1 MGSLRLPELEAELGR
16 GRLRPVYYLTGD
28 EDVLKDEA
36 VRAIAGRALGDA
48 DRLLNLDDRAA
59 SELDAERLA
68 TLVYTPPLLAE
79 RRVVVLRGV
88 EALRRKPKVKALLGQ
103 CVESPPPDAVLILI
117 DGADQKPDE
126 KLAAHATRVVLDQP
140 SPDEAASWLER
151 RARALGLTLE
161 PDAAAHLLAAS
172 GGSLAA
178 LEGELAKLAAAVG
191 GATATAEQ
199 VASLVGVRRG
209 ETLADLVSAVMSRDT
224 ARALALVEPV
234 LEQPGVNGVRAM
246 MAVGTAL
253 VGTRMAREIADRSSQ
268 GRRLE
273 DAIFQAI
280 RRVRPAGLGSWKE
293 AAAAWASWASRWS
306 DHELVRATAQ
316 ALEADRALKSS
327 GVSDERAILR
337 HFVLASR
344 RREAAA

>member
-1 MGSLRLPELEAELGR
+1 MGSLRFPELEAELGR

-36 VRAIAGRALGDA
+36 VRAIAERALGDA
-48 DRLLNLDDRAA
+48 DRVLNLDDRHAT
-59 SELDAERLA
+59 ELDAEGLA
-68 TLVYTPPLLAE
+68 ALVYTPPLLAQ

-88 EALRRKPKVKALLGQ
+88 EALRRKPKLKALLGQ

-117 DGADQKPDE
+117 ESADQKPDE
-126 KLAAHATRVVLDQP
+126 KIAAVATRIAVDPL
-140 SPDEAASWLER
+140 SPNEVAVWLER

-161 PDAAAHLLAAS
+161 PDAAAHLLEAA
-172 GGSLAA
+172 GGSPTVI
-178 LEGELAKLAAAVG
+178 EGELPKLAAAVG
-191 GATATAEQ
+191 DAPVTAVL
-199 VASLVGVRRG
+199 VAALVGVRQG

-253 VGTRMAREIADRSSQ
+253 VGTRLARETAAGGAK

-273 DAIFQAI
+273 DAVFQAI
-280 RRVRPAGLGSWKE
+280 RRARPAGLGSWKD
-293 AAAAWASWASRWS
+293 AATAWANWVTHWS
-306 DHELVRATAQ
+306 DQELVAATAR
-316 ALEADRALKSS
+316 ALDADRALKSS
-327 GVSDERAILR
+327 VVSDERAILR

-344 RREAAA
+344 RQEAAP